1 MLRFTCFFFFLV
13 LLPKVPPVWANDS
26 FSIDKWNAFLEMEL
40 SRLEV
45 KISDSKG
52 PNINCTSFFIY
63 VQMRIER

>member
-1 MLRFTCFFFFLV
+1 MLRFTCFFFLV